1 MTSTITE
8 QGKSKPRFSIKTPT
22 GREISL
28 LHRQEKNLYENAVAK
43 YLDEYTFTAANDL
56 RTLERL
62 LLLEVQMHRAQ
73 WYLAAGMDYDGVDL
87 DAKEETEL
95 RRTVKDVGAQI
106 TEIQRDLGVTKAQR
120 DKQDIDSVGGYIKQL
135 QQAAKAHGVKR
146 EKELG
151 KAIELCKELFAL
163 CGAYQRSDE
172 AERKKLGIDSPDDIV
187 EWVLG
192 YMKAEFDAVD
202 EHFRQHEQRFWIRDL

>member
-1 MTSTITE
+1 MTSSVE
-8 QGKSKPRFSIKTPT
+8 ERVARPRFTVKTPT

-28 LHRQEKNLYENAVAK
+28 LHRQEKSLYETAVQK
-43 YLDEYTFTAANDL
+43 YLDEYTFTAANDI

-120 DKQDIDSVGGYIKQL
+120 DKQDVDSVGGYIKQL
-135 QQAAKAHGVKR
+135 QQAAKAHGIKR
-146 EKELG
+146 NREMG
-151 KAIELCKELFAL
+151 KAIELTKELFAL

-172 AERKKLGIDSPDDIV
+172 VERKKLGFESAEDIV
-187 EWVLG
+187 TWVMD
-192 YMKAEFDAVD
+192 YMRPEFNAID
-202 EHFRQHEQRFWIRDL
+202 EHYRATEQRFWVRNI